1 MRPYQVVQALVF
13 TVFFC
18 LILLPFE
25 TKTDLCR
32 SGGLFQDLRAV
43 FDLVTCFGIVD
54 RLVHAGF
61 IPLRPPD
68 KAITDIAG
76 TAGGNGDFHLVRV
89 VHVFDLGRF
98 IVRVRYDDAVAAVAL
113 VTDGFRRQRLE
124 VLVKL
129 VARRGTGN
137 ERKGCQQKK

>member
-1 MRPYQVVQALVF
+1 MVQALVF

-76 TAGGNGDFHLVRV
+76 TAGGNGLI
-89 VHVFDLGRF
+89 F
-98 IVRVRYDDAVAAVAL
+98 IWYVSSMYLTSAVSL
-113 VTDGFRRQRLE
+113 SGYVTMMRLP
-124 VLVKL
+124 LSHW
-129 VARRGTGN
+129 
-137 ERKGCQQKK
+137 